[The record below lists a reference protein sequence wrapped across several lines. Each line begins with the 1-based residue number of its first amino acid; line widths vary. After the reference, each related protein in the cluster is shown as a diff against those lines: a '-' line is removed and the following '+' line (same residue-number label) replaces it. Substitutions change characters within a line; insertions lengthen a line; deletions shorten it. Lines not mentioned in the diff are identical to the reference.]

1 MIYLCIVQNAKL
13 LSLAL
18 NPQLYIVAGGVFLCV
33 FVLFL
38 VVAVM
43 VICKDLNSKGEYP
56 DFDFQRLISA
66 YCVPLLTSSVP
77 KL

>member
-1 MIYLCIVQNAKL
+1 M
-13 LSLAL
+13 
-18 NPQLYIVAGGVFLCV
+18 GFFLCL

-43 VICKDLNSKGEYP
+43 AICKDLNSEGEYP

-66 YCVPLLTSSVP
+66 YCAPLLTSSVP